1 MVTPCE
7 WGCPWVVVLL
17 HAKNNMLTN
26 IQTTDYPYPPTTN
39 TPLLTTHHTL
49 IVCEAVRSVCPCDDD
64 RDAKED
70 DYDDVSMSDQFNM
83 KQLRNATIIVLRRQK
98 PLGNALDGLLYFPC
112 VDCMLEAR
120 WVEGCAE

>member
-1 MVTPCE
+1 MMKSNT
-7 WGCPWVVVLL
+7 
-17 HAKNNMLTN
+17 
-26 IQTTDYPYPPTTN
+26 QTIDYPYPTTN
-39 TPLLTTHHTL
+39 TPPLTTQHIL
-49 IVCEAVRSVCPCDDD
+49 IICGALCSVCPCDDD

-98 PLGNALDGLLYFPC
+98 PSTNALDGLYLPC

-120 WVEGCAE
+120 WVEGCGGSLLRHKCV